1 MPAIECISEEKVIL
15 ETTSLFL
22 NTAIEI
28 TLWGRK
34 KKKKKAINT
43 SQMLSVFSALKAVG
57 LNKER
62 SSSQCDCLGFS

>member
-28 TLWGRK
+28 TLWGEK
-34 KKKKKAINT
+34 KKKGNQYLTDA
-43 SQMLSVFSALKAVG
+43 FSALKAVG

-62 SSSQCDCLGFS
+62 TSSRCDCPGFS